1 MLRVLLTFAPVA
13 GLLTLTPGATTA
25 LVVRNAL
32 RGGRRHAFWTTSG
45 NSAGVLVWGCCAA
58 AGVAAIVAASTTAF
72 DVIKVVGAAVLVV
85 MGVRSLLG
93 SGPGATRA
101 EAIVPAHVSDRRAL
115 RDGLVTSL
123 ANPKLAVFFVALFP
137 QFVPRGTPVLP
148 AALAMVCVIV
158 AFDLVWYS
166 VLAALVSRAKR
177 HFVEGRWAQR
187 VERVTG
193 AVLIGLG
200 VRLVLER
207 R

>member
-1 MLRVLLTFAPVA
+1 VTFLPVA
-13 GLLTLTPGATTA
+13 GLLTLTPGVTTA

-45 NSAGVLVWGCCAA
+45 NSAGVLAWGCCAA
-58 AGVAAIVAASTTAF
+58 LGIAAIVAASAAAFTT
-72 DVIKVVGAAVLVV
+72 IKLAGALVLVV
-85 MGVRSLLG
+85 MGIRSLLG
-93 SGPGATRA
+93 SHGAAPPAEPGPPG
-101 EAIVPAHVSDRRAL
+101 EISDRAAL

-137 QFVPRGTPVLP
+137 QFVPRGTPILP
-148 AALAMVCVIV
+148 AALVMVGVIV

-166 VLAALVSRAKR
+166 LLAALVSRAKR
-177 HFVEGRWAQR
+177 RLIEGRWARR

-200 VRLVLER
+200 VRLALER